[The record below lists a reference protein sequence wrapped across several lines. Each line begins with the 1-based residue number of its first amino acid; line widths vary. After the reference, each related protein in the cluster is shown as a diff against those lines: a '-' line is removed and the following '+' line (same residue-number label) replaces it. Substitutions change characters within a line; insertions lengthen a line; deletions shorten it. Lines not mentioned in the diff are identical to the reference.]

1 MDEATSSLGLLQMAL
16 ARAEPWI
23 PLWLLA
29 STRVGIAIAALPPP
43 FGEQAPRTI
52 RAALGLVLALA
63 LTLPLPGLDD
73 PHATE
78 PLWLLK
84 AAAVEVLVGGVL
96 GLTVRLTLATASI
109 AGSFMGMSSG
119 LAFAQSV
126 DPTLGEQT
134 TPVGRAQ
141 NRIAAVLFFGLEGHH
156 ALFRALGA
164 SLRVAPPGGVGDAL
178 LEEGIFVIGSSLVSS
193 GLRIAAPVMATMFL
207 VQLGL
212 ALAARAAPRVQIFQL
227 VFAFAISTSLVTLAL
242 AIPGIAA
249 TLEDEIARLPAVFA
263 ELVGS

>member
-1 MDEATSSLGLLQMAL
+1 MGLLQAAL
-16 ARAEPWI
+16 ALAGPWV
-23 PLWLLA
+23 PLWILA
-29 STRVGIAIAALPPP
+29 STRVAVALAALPPP

-63 LTLPLPGLDD
+63 LTVPLPGLDD
-73 PHATE
+73 PRSDEA
-78 PLWLLK
+78 LWLLR
-84 AAAVEVLVGGVL
+84 AAALEVLVGGVL
-96 GLTVRLTLATASI
+96 GLTVRLSLATASI

-119 LAFAQSV
+119 LGFAQSV

-134 TPVGRAQ
+134 TPVGRAL
-141 NRIAAVLFFGLEGHH
+141 NAFAAVLFFGLEGHH

-164 SLRVAPPGGVGDAL
+164 SLRVAPPGGVGDAM
-178 LEEGIFVIGSSLVSS
+178 LEEGIFFVGSSLVSS

-227 VFAFAISTSLVTLAL
+227 VFAFSIGTSLVVLSF
-242 AIPGIAA
+242 AIGTIAQ
-249 TLEDEIARLPAVFA
+249 TLEFELARLPQIFE
-263 ELVGS
+263 ELVGPP

>member
-1 MDEATSSLGLLQMAL
+1 MDDATSSTALLQLAL
-16 ARAEPWI
+16 HQAQPWL

-29 STRVGIAIAALPPP
+29 STRVGIAITALPPP
-43 FGEQAPRTI
+43 FGEQAPRTV

-63 LTLPLPGLDD
+63 LTLPLPGLE
-73 PHATE
+73 HAQATE
-78 PLWLLK
+78 PLWLLR

-134 TPVGRAQ
+134 TPVGRAL
-141 NRIAAVLFFGLEGHH
+141 NSFAAVLFFGLEGHH

-178 LEEGIFVIGSSLVSS
+178 VEEGIFVVGSSLVAS

-242 AIPGIAA
+242 AIPSIAA
-249 TLEDEIARLPAVFA
+249 TLEDEIARLPLLFA